1 MMVKIETMQ
10 YSSRITVNEIAI
22 ITKYVLENGLDL
34 EHGLH
39 YWLDCYKK
47 SATLQAPD
55 NYTDQEHGLIFKLCN
70 N

>member
-10 YSSRITVNEIAI
+10 YSDKITNNEIAL
-22 ITKYVLENGLDL
+22 ITKYILENAIDL
-34 EHGLH
+34 ELGLH

-55 NYTDQEHGLIFKLCN
+55 NYTGQKHGLIFKLCN